1 MLILDRLSASVPDW
15 SGGTRIGESLTTFVE
30 RYLRHCTDTKTIVV
44 ILSEGLDRG
53 DPRLLAEAT
62 RLIRRRARKVVWL
75 NPLLG
80 DPRYEP
86 EARGM
91 RAALSF
97 VDHFAASRDWE
108 TEWSGAYRVELI
120 RK

>member
-1 MLILDRLSASVPDW
+1 VPDW

-30 RYLRHCTDTKTIVV
+30 RHLQHCIDTKTIVV
-44 ILSEGLDRG
+44 ILSDGLDRG
-53 DPRLLAEAT
+53 DPRLLAEAA

-80 DPRYEP
+80 DSRYEP

-91 RAALSF
+91 RAALPF
-97 VDHFAASRDWE
+97 VDHFAA
-108 TEWSGAYRVELI
+108 AHNVESLERLI
-120 RK
+120 VHLTR